1 MLSGPS
7 PDVAATISL
16 CIFPAL
22 AVVDPVLTVRRQ
34 QAALFRGE
42 TPGVASPGARASP
55 RSWPFGPIASRSR

>member
-42 TPGVASPGARASP
+42 DSGGGEPVGARQS
-55 RSWPFGPIASRSR
+55 